1 MTTDNYVKKLERDN
15 KTMLDFL
22 EAYYVDGEN
31 EGTFDRIEEI
41 IKQVKETK

>member
-1 MTTDNYVKKLERDN
+1 MKTDSYIKKLERDN

-31 EGTFDRIEEI
+31 KGTFDRIEEI
-41 IKQVKETK
+41 IKQVKGEK